1 MKVFFASFTD
11 PSVEVDAHVNR
22 PVEGILILDSLRRT
36 YRNDSIILRARLKS
50 GEMWERRYIG
60 LGSKAGTFIK
70 QLKEEL
76 KIDG

>member
-11 PSVEVDAHVNR
+11 PSVEVDAYVKV
-22 PVEGILILDSLRRT
+22 PAEGVLILDALRKL
-36 YRNDSIILRARLKS
+36 YRSDSVILRARLKS

-60 LGSKAGTFIK
+60 LGSKAGPFIK

-76 KIDG
+76 GLNG